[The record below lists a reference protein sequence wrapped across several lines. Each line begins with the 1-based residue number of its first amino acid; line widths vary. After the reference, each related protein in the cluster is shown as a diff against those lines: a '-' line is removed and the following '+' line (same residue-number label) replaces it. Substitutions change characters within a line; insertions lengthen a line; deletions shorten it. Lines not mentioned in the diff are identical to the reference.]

1 MTVFVIAEYHRLMPW
16 AQLKN
21 DPNSRESR
29 NAKLARIGAAGY
41 EIKSNIANDK
51 SYAIW
56 WVDIEDDAEA
66 ALFKLTYL

>member
-1 MTVFVIAEYHRLMPW
+1 MTVFVIAEYQRRMPR
-16 AQLKN
+16 AQRKN
-21 DPNSRESR
+21 NPYERESR
-29 NAKLARIGAAGY
+29 NDKMARIRASGY

-66 ALFKLTYL
+66 ALFRLTYL